1 MTVLAAEDPRCE
13 PSEEPVAVPAQWG
26 AGRPD
31 SPGRAL
37 LRAVLGVALRDL
49 RAGAK
54 QRKAAATWFASED
67 ESAFSFRWICA
78 CLELDP
84 QAFRERLG
92 SSAAA
97 AAASPR
103 THR

>member
-1 MTVLAAEDPRCE
+1 MTLPAAEHPYGE
-13 PSEEPVAVPAQWG
+13 PSEEPLAVPAQWD

-31 SPGRAL
+31 FPSRAL

-49 RAGAK
+49 RAAGK

-78 CLELDP
+78 CLELDA
-84 QAFRERLG
+84 QALRDRLG
-92 SSAAA
+92 RSAAESA
-97 AAASPR
+97 APQR
-103 THR
+103 THT

>member
-1 MTVLAAEDPRCE
+1 MTPPAPDDPRRE
-13 PSEEPVAVPAQWG
+13 PSEEPLAVPG

-49 RAGAK
+49 RGGATK
-54 QRKAAATWFASED
+54 RKAAATWFASED
-67 ESAFSFRWICA
+67 EGAFSFRWICA

-84 QAFRERLG
+84 QALRKRLG
-92 SSAAA
+92 SSAAESTA
-97 AAASPR
+97 PQR
-103 THR
+103 THT